1 MAESSGEKTEEA
13 TPKRLREARKKGQV
27 PKSKDVSTIAVLLAI
42 FGVICL
48 GMGAAMN
55 ELRDLMKLC
64 FTYVG
69 SHEHIDGSQIWVLG
83 KACLLSFA
91 KLILPIAVVGGVV
104 AGFVGFMQVGS
115 IFSMEPLKP
124 QMKKLNMIEGIK
136 NMFKTQTFIELLKNI
151 AKIIVIFYL
160 AYSTLD
166 KQLYTILQ
174 TATIQIPAQMPSIGE
189 AAKGIPPEAYPIEG
203 AAFISGDILFSFI
216 FKVLLAFLV
225 ISVIDFMVQK
235 KQFMKQMRMTKDEV
249 KREYKQ
255 DEGDPHIKGHRKQL
269 HREFAFSD
277 AKAAVKSSD
286 VVVANTVH
294 VAVAMKYDRE
304 TMVAP
309 EILIKGQRAFAEMIK
324 QVAEENGIPIM
335 RNVPLAWALFELEE
349 GAEIPEELYNA
360 VAEVLAYVY
369 RMQQLQ
375 KREEQ
380 RGSKIQYV

>member
-27 PKSKDVSTIAVLLAI
+27 PKSKDVSTIAVLLVM
-42 FGVICL
+42 FGIIAL
-48 GMGAAMN
+48 GMGAATN
-55 ELRDLMKLC
+55 ELRELMKLC
-64 FTYVG
+64 FDTVI
-69 SHEHIDGSQIWVLG
+69 SHEAMDGTKMWDLG
-83 KACLLSFA
+83 KAGFLTFL
-91 KLILPIAVVGGVV
+91 KIILPISVAGAIV

-124 QMKKLNMIEGIK
+124 QMKKLNALEGLK
-136 NMFKTQTFIELLKNI
+136 NMFKTQTIIELAKNI
-151 AKIIVIFYL
+151 AKIFVVFYL
-160 AYSTLD
+160 AYSTVD
-166 KQLYTILQ
+166 DHIYHILQ
-174 TATIQIPAQMPSIGE
+174 TATIPIQNSAMIG
-189 AAKGIPPEAYPIEG
+189 
-203 AAFISGDILFSFI
+203 GDMLSSFI

-277 AKAAVKSSD
+277 AKQAVKASD

-294 VAVAMKYDRE
+294 VAVCMKYDRE

-309 EILIKGQRAFAEMIK
+309 EITLKGQRGFAEMIK
-324 QVAEENGIPIM
+324 QVATEEGIPIM
-335 RNVPLAWALFELEE
+335 RNVPLAWALFEMEE
-349 GAEIPEELYNA
+349 GAEIPEDLYNG

-369 RMQQLQ
+369 RMKQL
-375 KREEQ
+375 KEQ
-380 RGSKIQYV
+380 EASGQGRQIKYI

>member
-42 FGVICL
+42 FGVVCL
-48 GMGAAMN
+48 GINAGMN
-55 ELRDLMKLC
+55 ELSNLMKLC
-64 FTYVG
+64 FNYVADHQ
-69 SHEHIDGSQIWVLG
+69 SVDGAQIWVLG
-83 KACLLSFA
+83 KASFLSFA
-91 KLILPIAVVGGVV
+91 KLILPVAIVGGIV
-104 AGFVGFMQVGS
+104 AAVVGFMQVGS
-115 IFSMEPLKP
+115 IITMEPLKP
-124 QMKKLNMIEGIK
+124 QFKKLNMIEGIK
-136 NMFKTQTFIELLKNI
+136 NMFKTQTFIELAKNI
-151 AKIIVIFYL
+151 AKIVVIFYL
-160 AYSTLD
+160 AYSTIN

-174 TATIQIPAQMPSIGE
+174 TATIQIPTDVPTIGG
-189 AAKGIPPEAYPIEG
+189 AVGGIPPEAYPIEG

-225 ISVIDFMVQK
+225 ISVVDFMVQK

-277 AKAAVKSSD
+277 AKAAVKTSD

-309 EILIKGQRAFAEMIK
+309 EIMIKGQRAFAEMIK
-324 QVAEENGIPIM
+324 KTAEEEGIPIM
-335 RNVPLAWALFELEE
+335 RNVPLAWALFDLEE

-369 RMQQLQ
+369 RMSQI
-375 KREEQ
+375 KERESQ
-380 RGSKIQYV
+380 GRKIQYV